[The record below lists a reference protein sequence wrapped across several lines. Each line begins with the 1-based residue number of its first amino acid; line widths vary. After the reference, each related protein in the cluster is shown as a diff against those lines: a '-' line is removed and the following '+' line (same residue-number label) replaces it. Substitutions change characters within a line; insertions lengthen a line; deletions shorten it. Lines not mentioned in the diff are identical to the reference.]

1 MRLSHAAVLK
11 EIPQGDT
18 TMAMRPVLKEIPQGD
33 TTMAMRPM
41 LKETVR
47 NYYIVGNVWK
57 GKI

>member
-33 TTMAMRPM
+33 TIMAMRPC
-41 LKETVR
+41 LRKL
-47 NYYIVGNVWK
+47 
-57 GKI
+57 

>member
-1 MRLSHAAVLK
+1 MRLSQAAVLK

-18 TMAMRPVLKEIPQGD
+18 TMAMRSV
-33 TTMAMRPM
+33 

>member
-1 MRLSHAAVLK
+1 MRLSHAA
-11 EIPQGDT
+11 
-18 TMAMRPVLKEIPQGD
+18 VLKEIPQGD